1 MKKLGLS
8 LGVSVLALAV
18 SSATLAH
25 EHKKEDFYKDRVE
38 ESIAHKENKHKHD
51 KKMMKKK
58 EFSHKENMKKEKH
71 EYKKDFYKKHK
82 KHMDSLEFIDVN
94 YNVTLKGQPLFDG
107 YMQLPHTP
115 EKIKT
120 LDEIMDSDVYDI
132 PVGSVTYSQRFNPLA
147 SDEDLGS
154 DTLFVKYDAED
165 KEVEFNIVKDGKLI
179 YQTGV
184 DYNKGNKAVRY
195 LGDYKLRVSFKNAE

>member
-1 MKKLGLS
+1 MKKISLSIDVCLLG
-8 LGVSVLALAV
+8 LAV
-18 SSATLAH
+18 SSTALAH
-25 EHKKEDFYKDRVE
+25 DYKKDSHTEHKKHQ
-38 ESIAHKENKHKHD
+38 HKEIMEKHHKH
-51 KKMMKKK
+51 KKMMHKKG
-58 EFSHKENMKKEKH
+58 FDHKNNMKKEKH
-71 EYKKDFYKKHK
+71 EYKKDFHEKHK

-120 LDEIMDSDVYDI
+120 LDEMMDSDVYDI
-132 PVGSVTYSQRFNPLA
+132 PVGSVTYSQRFNPLV

-184 DYNKGNKAVRY
+184 DYNKGNKAIRH

>member
-1 MKKLGLS
+1 MKNISLSIGVCLLG
-8 LGVSVLALAV
+8 LAV
-18 SSATLAH
+18 SSTALAH
-25 EHKKEDFYKDRVE
+25 DYKKDSHTEHKKHQ
-38 ESIAHKENKHKHD
+38 HKEIMEKHHKH
-51 KKMMKKK
+51 KKMMHKKG
-58 EFSHKENMKKEKH
+58 FDHKNNMKKEKH
-71 EYKKDFYKKHK
+71 EYKKDFHEKHK

-120 LDEIMDSDVYDI
+120 LDEMMDSDVYDI

-184 DYNKGNKAVRY
+184 DYNKGNKAVRH

>member
-1 MKKLGLS
+1 M
-8 LGVSVLALAV
+8 
-18 SSATLAH
+18 
-25 EHKKEDFYKDRVE
+25 
-38 ESIAHKENKHKHD
+38 I

-94 YNVTLKGQPLFDG
+94 YDVTFKEKSLFNG
-107 YMQLPHTP
+107 YMKLPHDPKNIT
-115 EKIKT
+115 T
-120 LDEIMDSDVYDI
+120 LDEMVDNDAYNI

-147 SDEDLGS
+147 SDEDNGS

-184 DYNKGNKAVRY
+184 DYNKGNKAVRH

>member
-1 MKKLGLS
+1 MKKISLSIGVCLLG
-8 LGVSVLALAV
+8 LAV
-18 SSATLAH
+18 SSTALAH
-25 EHKKEDFYKDRVE
+25 DYKKDSHTEHKKHQ
-38 ESIAHKENKHKHD
+38 HKEIMEKHYKH
-51 KKMMKKK
+51 KKMMHKKG
-58 EFSHKENMKKEKH
+58 FDHKNNMKKEKH
-71 EYKKDFYKKHK
+71 EYKKDFHEKHK
-82 KHMDSLEFIDVN
+82 KHIDSLEFIDVN

-120 LDEIMDSDVYDI
+120 LDEMMDSDVYDI

-184 DYNKGNKAVRY
+184 DYNKGNKAVRH

>member
-1 MKKLGLS
+1 MKKISLSIGVCLLG
-8 LGVSVLALAV
+8 LAV
-18 SSATLAH
+18 SSTALAH
-25 EHKKEDFYKDRVE
+25 DYKKDSHTEQKKHQ
-38 ESIAHKENKHKHD
+38 HKEIMEKHHKH
-51 KKMMKKK
+51 KKMMHKKG
-58 EFSHKENMKKEKH
+58 FDHKNNMKKEKH
-71 EYKKDFYKKHK
+71 EYKKDFYEKHK

-120 LDEIMDSDVYDI
+120 LDEMMDSDVYDI

-184 DYNKGNKAVRY
+184 DYNKGNKAVRH